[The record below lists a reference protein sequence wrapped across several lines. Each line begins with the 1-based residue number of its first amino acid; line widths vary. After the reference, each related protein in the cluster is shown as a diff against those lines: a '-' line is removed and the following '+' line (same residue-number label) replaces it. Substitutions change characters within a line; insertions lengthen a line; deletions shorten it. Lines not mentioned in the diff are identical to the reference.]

1 MRRRIIAGNWK
12 MHKTLME
19 GLELVEAL
27 KAGYVPDD
35 YYEVVVH
42 PPFTLLH
49 EISRALKGSEI
60 RLGAQNLFYEDEG
73 AYTGEISPL
82 MLKDAGVEYVIIGH
96 SERRKYFHEDNE
108 TVLKKVRAALRHGLK
123 PIICVGE
130 TLEQREAG
138 KARDVVADQLSIL
151 KEIPIGDME
160 EITIAYEPVWAIG
173 TGKTATPEL
182 AEEMHKF
189 IRETVENI
197 FNRDVANNLPILY
210 GGSVKP
216 NNVFDLTSE
225 EDIDGALVGGA
236 SLNADSFLSII
247 KNAARNII

>member
-1 MRRRIIAGNWK
+1 
-12 MHKTLME
+12 MHKTLVE

-27 KAGYVPDD
+27 KAGYTPDG

-49 EISRALKGSEI
+49 EVSKALEGSEI
-60 RLGAQNLFYEDEG
+60 KLGAQNVFFEDEG
-73 AYTGEISPL
+73 AYTGEISPV

-108 TVLKKVRAALRHGLK
+108 TVLKKVKAALRHGLK

-130 TLEQREAG
+130 TLEQRESGEA
-138 KARDVVADQLSIL
+138 KSVVGEQLSIL
-151 KEIPIGDME
+151 RELPIGDME
-160 EITIAYEPVWAIG
+160 QIAIAYEPVWAIG

-189 IRETVENI
+189 IRETVEKI
-197 FNRDVANNLPILY
+197 FNEDVANNLPILY

-236 SLNADSFLSII
+236 SLKADSFLAII
-247 KNAARNII
+247 KNAARNFI